1 MPSGKVSKQQR
12 RAAPPAVRSQGGGRG
27 PGISRRALLIGG
39 VILVVLIGLGVGLPL
54 ALSSSGR
61 GGGNGSTNQLAPLS
75 TLGKLES
82 PGPLGPPG
90 PEVPPI
96 ESGPNLAPA
105 GSPSPGQAVD
115 GIKCQSGEQVAFHI
129 HSRLTVFVDGQPNRI
144 PYGVGIADPQLQP
157 GLGIPFVAGGAC
169 FSWLHTHA
177 ADGII
182 HIESPVQ
189 RIYTLGN
196 FFDIWGQPLSRT
208 QVGPAKGNVT
218 ALYNGQVW
226 TGDPR
231 DIPLNAHS
239 QIQLEVGKPLV
250 GPVHITSWG
259 DL

>member
-1 MPSGKVSKQQR
+1 M
-12 RAAPPAVRSQGGGRG
+12 
-27 PGISRRALLIGG
+27 
-39 VILVVLIGLGVGLPL
+39 IGLGVGLPL
-54 ALSSSGR
+54 ALSSSG
-61 GGGNGSTNQLAPLS
+61 GGGGTSNQLAPLS

-105 GSPSPGQAVD
+105 GSPSPGQSVD
-115 GIKCQSGEQVAFHI
+115 GIQCQSGEQVAFHI
-129 HSRLTVFVDGQPNRI
+129 HSRLTIFVDGHPRTV

-157 GLGIPFVAGGAC
+157 GLGIPFVARGAC

-182 HIESPVQ
+182 HVESPVQ
-189 RIYTLGN
+189 RTYTLGN
-196 FFDIWGQPLSRT
+196 FFDIWGRPLSRT
-208 QVGPAKGNVT
+208 QVGPAKGKVT
-218 ALYNGQVW
+218 ALYNGRVW

-231 DIPLNAHS
+231 DVPLNAHS

-250 GPVHITSWG
+250 GPVRITDWG